1 MIDAL
6 TTHSTAGLAES
17 LQSVLL
23 LRYEPELVLPHM
35 VHDRS
40 AKDVLWLRKLF
51 VIAEETVHILSAS
64 PHTILEQ
71 LGPFL
76 LAMHHSHVSGLLAK

>member
-40 AKDVLWLRKLF
+40 AKDVLWLRKLLLLENYSYS
-51 VIAEETVHILSAS
+51 VNDLPTHHHTQ
-64 PHTILEQ
+64 PHE
-71 LGPFL
+71 
-76 LAMHHSHVSGLLAK
+76 